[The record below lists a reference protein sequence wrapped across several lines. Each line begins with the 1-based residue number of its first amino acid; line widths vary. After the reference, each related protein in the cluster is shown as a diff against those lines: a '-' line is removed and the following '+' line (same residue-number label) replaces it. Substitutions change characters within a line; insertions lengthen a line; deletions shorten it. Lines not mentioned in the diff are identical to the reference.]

1 METTSKLNHD
11 WPYFY
16 RRSIWWKQEA
26 DRKLHLLWNY
36 FIFKDSPHTPTVIIK
51 LCFRIF
57 FFEERSLMHYMKGK
71 SGTTRKLT
79 SIIIIISFLKV
90 DFYITFYNFK
100 KPITVKSIQC
110 TVGSDFSPVNRIA
123 HDQVKIT
130 WIRNG
135 NMSHFIA
142 NRLDL
147 PNRHAFDGRFHVKW
161 RKAKKL
167 PFKENANP
175 IISSHM
181 LSIVSLCNQS

>member
-1 METTSKLNHD
+1 MIDLISIVGPSDENKRRIENCICCGITSYSRTVLTH
-11 WPYFY
+11 
-16 RRSIWWKQEA
+16 Q
-26 DRKLHLLWNY
+26 LLSLSY
-36 FIFKDSPHTPTVIIK
+36 VCAYIF
-51 LCFRIF
+51 F
-57 FFEERSLMHYMKGK
+57 FFEERSLMHCMKGK

-79 SIIIIISFLKV
+79 SIIIIIISFLKV
-90 DFYITFYNFK
+90 DFYIIFYNFK

-135 NMSHFIA
+135 NMSHFIT

>member
-1 METTSKLNHD
+1 
-11 WPYFY
+11 
-16 RRSIWWKQEA
+16 
-26 DRKLHLLWNY
+26 
-36 FIFKDSPHTPTVIIK
+36 
-51 LCFRIF
+51 
-57 FFEERSLMHYMKGK
+57 MHYMKGK

-110 TVGSDFSPVNRIA
+110 TVGSDFSPVNQIA

-175 IISSHM
+175 IISSRM
-181 LSIVSLCNQS
+181 LSIVSLCNHCESILAKRNSVLGFQRKWTIVIQTSRFTRWYRNFCLIKKDSS